1 MRGCNRRSRFP
12 FCITL
17 LTLIFLYTPLILVAV
32 ASFNASKYGGAWTGF
47 SLKWY
52 ERLFQ
57 DRAIWEALVNTLII
71 ALIATVCATILGT
84 LAALAL

>member
-52 ERLFQ
+52 ERLFH
-57 DRAIWEALVNTLII
+57 DSAIWEALVNTLII
-71 ALIATVCATILGT
+71 ALIATVV
-84 LAALAL
+84 